1 MRRLAHLT
9 EYLPSGSAVWCAEN
23 GVPYGTTQTD
33 VLLMD
38 VFQALTGEQHPA
50 NPRANGSASSDDGGT
65 RSLVERLRE
74 QRERIDA
81 KEGGSH
87 G

>member
-1 MRRLAHLT
+1 MRRLAQLT
-9 EYLPSGSAVWCAEN
+9 DYLPSGSAVWCAEN

-38 VFQALTGEQHPA
+38 VFAALTGEQHPA
-50 NPRANGSASSDDGGT
+50 NPRANASSSDDGGT
-65 RSLVERLRE
+65 KSLVERLRE

-81 KEGGSH
+81 KEEGGTN